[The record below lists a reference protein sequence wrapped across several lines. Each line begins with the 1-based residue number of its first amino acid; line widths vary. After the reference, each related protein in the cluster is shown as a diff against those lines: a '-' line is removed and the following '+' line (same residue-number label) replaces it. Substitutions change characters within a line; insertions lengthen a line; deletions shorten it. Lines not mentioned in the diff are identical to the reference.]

1 MLNKLKYTILYSFI
15 FSIALSSCT
24 ERIDID
30 LDSDNIRLVVE
41 ATITDIPGNQYVK
54 LSETAD
60 YFSNIPPKGV
70 ENAEVSI
77 SDGDEIFLLQQSDTI
92 KGLYLFT
99 EIFIAYQNKSY
110 ELIINLEN
118 EIGGHKEFTAQTIMP
133 PLSDDIDSIS
143 VVWEPRF
150 EGWMVNLYAQDPPRE
165 DFYMFNGILNGIL
178 ITDSIQNVNISDDR
192 LFNGNY
198 TNGTTVL
205 FFQEEEINPG
215 DIFTLVLSN
224 ITSEY
229 ADFVTEVQTEIQ
241 GSNPLFSG
249 PPANVTSNISNG
261 AAGFFTA
268 YPSAHTSTEVK
279 EKTEK

>member
-1 MLNKLKYTILYSFI
+1 MLNKLKYTIIYSFI
-15 FSIALSSCT
+15 FSIVLSSCT
-24 ERIDID
+24 EKIDID
-30 LDSDNIRLVVE
+30 LDSDYVRLVVE
-41 ATITDIPGNQYVK
+41 ATITDIPDNQYVK

-60 YFSNIPPKGV
+60 YFSNVPPKGI
-70 ENAEVSI
+70 ENAEVII
-77 SDGDEIFLLQQSDTI
+77 SDGEQIFTLKQSDSI

-99 EIFIAYQNKSY
+99 ENFIANQNKSY
-110 ELIINLEN
+110 ELNINLEN
-118 EIGGHKEFTAQTIMP
+118 AIGGHKEYSAKTIMP
-133 PLSDDIDSIS
+133 PLSDDIDSIA

-150 EGWMVNLYAQDPPRE
+150 EGWLVNLYAKDPPRE

-178 ITDSIQNVNISDDR
+178 ITDSIQKVNISDDR

-198 TNGTTVL
+198 TNGTSVL
-205 FFQEEEINPG
+205 YFQEDEINPG

-224 ITSEY
+224 VTSEY
-229 ADFVTEVQTEIQ
+229 ADFVTQVQTEIQ

-268 YPSAHTSTEVK
+268 YPSALTSTKVK
-279 EKTEK
+279 DKTDK